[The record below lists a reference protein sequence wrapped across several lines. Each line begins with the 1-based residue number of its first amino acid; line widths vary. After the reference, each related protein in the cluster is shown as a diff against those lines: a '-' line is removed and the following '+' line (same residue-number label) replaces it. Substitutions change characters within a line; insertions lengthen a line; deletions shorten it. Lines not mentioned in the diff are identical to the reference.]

1 MVELVPIRL
10 DDAIVLNVA
19 KHCRIC
25 RTDCR
30 DCCDIGV
37 AVHNWLIS
45 TELRYV
51 LIDLQDEKDVC
62 PTFLQEIIQLRKRL
76 RMPFLFAGVMDRPL
90 KVLDDYSY
98 TVQGYPVFVTPEDAI
113 AFLRSKHPLALEAD
127 LNRVRLNEV
136 LQVARPRSAN
146 RFGDEDEDAPVD
158 DEDEEVEEAE

>member
-1 MVELVPIRL
+1 MVELVPIRA

-19 KHCRIC
+19 KHCRFC
-25 RTDCR
+25 RADCR

-51 LIDLQDEKDVC
+51 IIDLQDEKDVC

-90 KVLDDYSY
+90 KVLNDYSY
-98 TVQGYPVFVTPEDAI
+98 TT
-113 AFLRSKHPLALEAD
+113 ALEEIATD
-127 LNRVRLNEV
+127 QPKPSE
-136 LQVARPRSAN
+136 AS
-146 RFGDEDEDAPVD
+146 RFGAFKYASCAQLTPLRRNM
-158 DEDEEVEEAE
+158 

>member
-1 MVELVPIRL
+1 MVELVPVRL

-19 KHCRIC
+19 KHCRHC
-25 RTDCR
+25 KTDCR

-90 KVLDDYSY
+90 RVLNDYSY
-98 TVQGYPVFVTPEDAI
+98 TVQAAPTFVTPEDAV
-113 AFLRSKHPLALEAD
+113 AYLRQNHGMVLDAD
-127 LNRVRLNEV
+127 LSRVRLNEV

-146 RFGDEDEDAPVD
+146 RFDDDDDAPVD
-158 DEDEEVEEAE
+158 DDEEVEEVED

>member
-1 MVELVPIRL
+1 MVELIPVRL

-19 KHCRIC
+19 KHCRNC
-25 RTDCR
+25 KTDCR

-45 TELRYV
+45 TELQYV
-51 LIDLQDEKDVC
+51 VIDLQDEKDVC

-90 KVLDDYSY
+90 KVLNDYSY
-98 TVQGYPVFVTPEDAI
+98 TSDLYPTFITPEDAVSY
-113 AFLRSKHPLALEAD
+113 LRANHPLVLSAD
-127 LNRVRLNEV
+127 LSRVRLNEV

-146 RFGDEDEDAPVD
+146 RFGDEDEEVAG
-158 DEDEEVEEAE
+158 EEEVEEEVE